1 MKPDTAPLFV
11 GCATALVTPMLPAPA
26 GDGYTPPPVDYESF
40 VRLVRRQIAAGV
52 DALVVCGTTGESS
65 TLTDEEKLRLFSLAV
80 QESRRAEAEGIARR
94 HIPVIAGTG
103 SNNTVRAVTLSRL
116 AEKAGCDGLL
126 AVTPYYNKAN
136 QAGLVAHYAAITAAV
151 PLPLLAYHVPG
162 RTGCRLTPE
171 TCLTLSRMEQI
182 VGLKDATG
190 DAAFTARVAALC
202 GDALPLYAGCD
213 DCILPVLALGGR
225 GAVSVAS
232 NLYPDTVTALCRAY
246 RAGDTAQARRLQAD
260 LLPLC
265 EALFADVNPIPVK
278 AALAGLGLCRDV
290 LRLPLTPAGED
301 VRHRVRD
308 AMQKAGR
315 PV

>member
-103 SNNTVRAVTLSRL
+103 SNNTARAVTLSRL

-151 PLPLLAYHVPG
+151 PLPHLANHVPG
-162 RTGCRLTPE
+162 RPPDAGDLPYAVPDGADRGVEGCDRRCRLH
-171 TCLTLSRMEQI
+171 R
-182 VGLKDATG
+182 A
-190 DAAFTARVAALC
+190 
-202 GDALPLYAGCD
+202 
-213 DCILPVLALGGR
+213 GR
-225 GAVSVAS
+225 GAVRGC
-232 NLYPDTVTALCRAY
+232 TA
-246 RAGDTAQARRLQAD
+246 
-260 LLPLC
+260 
-265 EALFADVNPIPVK
+265 PV
-278 AALAGLGLCRDV
+278 R
-290 LRLPLTPAGED
+290 
-301 VRHRVRD
+301 RVR
-308 AMQKAGR
+308 
-315 PV
+315 

>member
-26 GDGYTPPPVDYESF
+26 GDGYTPPPVDYEAF
-40 VRLVRRQIAAGV
+40 VRLVRRQITAGV

-80 QESRRAEAEGIARR
+80 QESRRAEAEGVARR

-103 SNNTVRAVTLSRL
+103 SNNTARAVTLSRL

-136 QAGLVAHYAAITAAV
+136 QAGPVAHYAAAVTAAV
-151 PLPLLAYHVPG
+151 PLPLLAYRVPG

-232 NLYPDTVTALCRAY
+232 NLYPEYRDRALPRVPCRRHRAGTASASRSASPVRGAVCGCQSHPGQGGACRAGAVP
-246 RAGDTAQARRLQAD
+246 RCPAPAAD
-260 LLPLC
+260 
-265 EALFADVNPIPVK
+265 A
-278 AALAGLGLCRDV
+278 CRGGCA
-290 LRLPLTPAGED
+290 PPGT
-301 VRHRVRD
+301 
-308 AMQKAGR
+308 
-315 PV
+315 